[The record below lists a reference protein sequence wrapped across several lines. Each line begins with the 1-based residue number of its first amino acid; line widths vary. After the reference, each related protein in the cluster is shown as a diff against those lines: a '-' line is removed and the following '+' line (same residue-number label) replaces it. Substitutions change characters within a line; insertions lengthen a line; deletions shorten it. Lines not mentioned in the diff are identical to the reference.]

1 MISFFRKRRSF
12 LFILLAFA
20 LLSRLFLSCS
30 SGSDH
35 QLIINK
41 KISDLDQIKRKG
53 KLVVISDYNS
63 TAYFFYRGTP
73 MGFNYEILRAFSDY
87 LGVGLS
93 ISITNS
99 YENSFKDLAKDS
111 CDIVALDLPVTQ
123 ERSTK
128 FFATTPLIHAAP
140 VLVQRRPSAIERK
153 NSKAELVLNPAGL
166 AGKHVYL
173 SAGSPFAK
181 QLFMHSIESGDTI
194 SIVENPEL
202 HTDQLISAVANKKI
216 DYTVAYETS
225 AHVNQMYYPSL
236 DVNTKLGPEQNLV
249 WAVSKNKPVLFALF
263 NKWLINYKKTRHYED
278 IYEKYFKN
286 RRTIQIVGSEL
297 YSVGNNKISVY
308 DNDIKKYSKHMHW
321 DWRLFASLIYHESNF
336 HPQAKAWSGAYG
348 LLQLMPWVMEEYGL
362 DSISSPSQQIAA
374 GARYIESIDKQF
386 RSLVKDPV
394 ERQKFVLAAYNVGL
408 AHVFDARRLAK
419 KYGKKDD
426 IWTNQV
432 DSFILRKSEP
442 RYYRDRLAF
451 YGYCR
456 GEEPFNFVMDV
467 LEMYNLY
474 KNVIKN

>member
-1 MISFFRKRRSF
+1 
-12 LFILLAFA
+12 
-20 LLSRLFLSCS
+20 
-30 SGSDH
+30 
-35 QLIINK
+35 
-41 KISDLDQIKRKG
+41 
-53 KLVVISDYNS
+53 
-63 TAYFFYRGTP
+63 
-73 MGFNYEILRAFSDY
+73 
-87 LGVGLS
+87 
-93 ISITNS
+93 
-99 YENSFKDLAKDS
+99 
-111 CDIVALDLPVTQ
+111 
-123 ERSTK
+123 
-128 FFATTPLIHAAP
+128 
-140 VLVQRRPSAIERK
+140 
-153 NSKAELVLNPAGL
+153 
-166 AGKHVYL
+166 
-173 SAGSPFAK
+173 
-181 QLFMHSIESGDTI
+181 
-194 SIVENPEL
+194 
-202 HTDQLISAVANKKI
+202 
-216 DYTVAYETS
+216 
-225 AHVNQMYYPSL
+225 
-236 DVNTKLGPEQNLV
+236 
-249 WAVSKNKPVLFALF
+249 
-263 NKWLINYKKTRHYED
+263 
-278 IYEKYFKN
+278 
-286 RRTIQIVGSEL
+286 
-297 YSVGNNKISVY
+297 
-308 DNDIKKYSKHMHW
+308 MHW